1 MPVRPSFCE
10 ALERRILILDGA
22 MGTMVQALGCQSEN
36 TDELNLSR
44 PSLIGT
50 ILRQYAEVGA
60 DIITTNSFGC
70 NALVQRRH
78 NRSEDAPAMAL
89 AAARLARRAAD
100 EEYARRLA
108 SGENRP
114 VYVAGSIGPTGLS
127 LTMATDASDPSLR
140 ESDFLSFKEAAKAQ
154 IAALVEGGV
163 DLIQLET
170 CFDALNTKAAICAL
184 EELGCSLPVIIS
196 ATVSDRSGRM
206 LTGQTLEA
214 FYHSVRHC
222 PHLAAFGL
230 NCALGAAAMRP
241 LVEEVA
247 RFSDLPLVF
256 YPNAGIPDEMGRY
269 NESPEEMASVMR
281 SLAQDGLLNIAGGCC
296 GTTPAHIR
304 ALTGALAGLEPRAF
318 GGSDANP
325 AEAPSG
331 EVLTVSGLEAY
342 RIDASVSFT
351 NVGERAN
358 VTGSRKFARLIASG
372 DYEQALSVAAAQ
384 VAG

>member
-1 MPVRPSFCE
+1 MLADPHIPERPSLAD
-10 ALERRILILDGA
+10 ALARRILILDGA
-22 MGTMVQALGCQSEN
+22 MGTMVQALGCQTEN
-36 TDELNLSR
+36 TDELNLSQ
-44 PSLIGT
+44 PSLIAT

-89 AAARLARRAAD
+89 AAARTARRAAD
-100 EEYARRLA
+100 AEYARRLA
-108 SGENRP
+108 AGENRP

-140 ESDFLSFKEAAKAQ
+140 ESDFLSFKEAMKAQ

-163 DLIQLET
+163 DVIQLET

-184 EELGCSLPVIIS
+184 EELGAQVPVIIS
-196 ATVSDRSGRM
+196 ATVSDKSGRM

-222 PHLAAFGL
+222 PNLLAFGL
-230 NCALGAAAMRP
+230 NCALGAEAMRP

-256 YPNAGIPDEMGRY
+256 YPNAGIPDAMGRY
-269 NESPEEMASVMR
+269 NEAPEEMAAVMR
-281 SLAQDGLLNIAGGCC
+281 SLAQEGLLNIAGGCC

-304 ALTGALAGLEPRAF
+304 AVAEALAGLAPRVV
-318 GGSDANP
+318 GP
-325 AEAPSG
+325 ASTGHP
-331 EVLTVSGLEAY
+331 VLTVSGLEAY
-342 RIDASVSFT
+342 RVDASVNFT

-358 VTGSRKFARLIASG
+358 VTGCPSCGWCQYHRCEYG
-372 DYEQALSVAAAQ
+372 
-384 VAG
+384 